1 MHPYQVLIV
10 DDSAFMRKIITDL
23 ISGDPDFKV
32 VGTAKNGKEAVEKAS
47 QLRPDVITMD
57 VEMPEMNGLEALQR
71 IMIACPTPV
80 IMLSSLTFEGANET
94 FRALELGAVDFVQK
108 PSGSI
113 SLDLHKV
120 REQLLDKLRIA
131 VKARLAPL
139 ALSNQQPVRAPV
151 QPQAQVKPQ
160 PQRRFPV
167 PVSGAFEHL
176 VAIGTSTGGP
186 RALQL
191 VLSHIPANFPAPIL
205 VVQHM
210 PPKFTKSLADRLDSL
225 CAIRVVEAEDGM
237 LLEPATAYIAPGGYH
252 MTLVDSSGYKLKLHQ
267 DDPRGGHRPSVDVLF
282 DSLVPY
288 RSLKRHI
295 VLMTGMGSDGA
306 RGMKSLK
313 DAGAITTI
321 AESEQT
327 CVVYGMPRSAVELHA
342 ADKIVPNYEIADQ
355 LVRAVQ

>member
-1 MHPYQVLIV
+1 MYPFQVLIV

-23 ISGDPDFKV
+23 ISGDPHFKV
-32 VGTAKNGKEAVEKAS
+32 VGTAKNGKEAVEKAC
-47 QLRPDVITMD
+47 QLKPDVITMD

-80 IMLSSLTFEGANET
+80 IMLSSLTFEGAAET
-94 FRALELGAVDFVQK
+94 LRALEIGAIDFVQK

-131 VKARLAPL
+131 VRARLAPL
-139 ALSNQQPVRAPV
+139 SSSERTVRVPAR
-151 QPQAQVKPQ
+151 PQ
-160 PQRRFPV
+160 PEVQQKPMHRFP
-167 PVSGAFEHL
+167 PTTKGAFEHL

-225 CAIRVVEAEDGM
+225 CAISVVEAEDDM
-237 LLEPATAYIAPGGYH
+237 RVEPATAYIAPGGYH
-252 MTLVDSSGYKLKLHQ
+252 MTLTDSSGYRLKLHQ

-282 DSLVPY
+282 ESLVAY
-288 RSLKRHI
+288 RNLKRHI

-306 RGMKSLK
+306 RGMRSLK
-313 DAGAITTI
+313 DAGAVTTI

-327 CVVYGMPRSAVELHA
+327 CVVYGMPRSAVELQG
-342 ADKIVPNYEIADQ
+342 ADTIVPNFEIADQ